1 LLSGQKRVVRPVRRV
16 ELLAR
21 IAEQELAEGALAC
34 TAAGA
39 SVAAERGQH
48 STAEAEL
55 DPERAEP
62 PQGGRLPAQ
71 AEQRQGD
78 CQHPLAAL
86 QAAGPGLREGCPRL
100 GLELVGAR

>member
-1 LLSGQKRVVRPVRRV
+1 LLSGQKRVVRPARRV

-21 IAEQELAEGALAC
+21 IAEQELAEEALAC

-62 PQGGRLPAQ
+62 PQGERLPAP
-71 AEQRQGD
+71 AEQRQGG
-78 CQHPLAAL
+78 CQHPLAAR
-86 QAAGPGLREGCPRL
+86 QAAGPAQQAESPRL
-100 GLELVGAR
+100 GLGRVGAR